1 MIEGG
6 ISHHERDVVLFCYDK
21 KVLKTKRNEGEKA
34 GAQVNEGSA
43 PGQAGKNKKIT
54 NNDISGK
61 GGRDTSKGTGNER
74 EARLETALRAN
85 LRKRKQQARARS
97 EPK

>member
-1 MIEGG
+1 MN
-6 ISHHERDVVLFCYDK
+6 DD
-21 KVLKTKRNEGEKA
+21 EKS
-34 GAQVNEGSA
+34 GAQENEGST

-54 NNDISGK
+54 NSDISGN
-61 GGRDTSKGTGNER
+61 GGMDMSIGTGNER

>member
-1 MIEGG
+1 MIKGG

-21 KVLKTKRNEGEKA
+21 KVLKTTMNDDEKS
-34 GAQVNEGSA
+34 GAQVNEGST
-43 PGQAGKNKKIT
+43 PRQAGKNKKIT
-54 NNDISGK
+54 NSDISGN

>member
-1 MIEGG
+1 MN
-6 ISHHERDVVLFCYDK
+6 DD
-21 KVLKTKRNEGEKA
+21 EKS

-43 PGQAGKNKKIT
+43 PGQAGNNKKIT
-54 NNDISGK
+54 NSDISGND
-61 GGRDTSKGTGNER
+61 GRDTSKGTGNER
-74 EARLETALRAN
+74 EARLKTALRAN